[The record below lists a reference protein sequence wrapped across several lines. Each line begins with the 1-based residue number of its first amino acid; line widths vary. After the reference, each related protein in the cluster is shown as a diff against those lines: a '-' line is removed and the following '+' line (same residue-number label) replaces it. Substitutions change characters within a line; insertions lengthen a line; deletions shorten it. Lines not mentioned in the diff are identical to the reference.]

1 LPTFLHEHPDWPDF
15 RWNARRIEAHL
26 GALRHRLGL
35 LLGRLQGLALSLRAE
50 STLITLTRDAV
61 ATSAIEGEL
70 LDPMAVRSSLARRL
84 GLDRGG
90 RASDRAADGIT
101 EVLVDATQRF
111 HEPLTTERLF
121 AWHGALFP
129 TGRSGLARIAV
140 ASWRRT
146 EMEPMQVVSGPPG
159 RQRVHFEA
167 PPSVHLP
174 REIAR
179 FLAWFETPPEVDGVL
194 VAGIAHVWFLTL
206 HPFEDGNGRIARAI
220 ADMALAR
227 ADGSPLRAYS
237 MSAQLEADRP
247 AYYDELEKQQRG
259 SLDVTDWL
267 EWFLASVDR
276 AVDRSESILATVLH
290 KDRVWRRLAGSEVN
304 ARQSAVV
311 NRMFEGFKG
320 HLSTSKYARLAKCS
334 TDSALR
340 DIVALVERGILV
352 RNPGGGRS
360 TSYRLVTYEELAED

>member
-1 LPTFLHEHPDWPDF
+1 MIAAP
-15 RWNARRIEAHL
+15 L

-35 LLGRLQGLALSLRAE
+35 LLGRLQGLALPLRAE
-50 STLITLTRDAV
+50 ATLVTLTRDAV
-61 ATSAIEGEL
+61 ATSAIEGDL

-84 GLDRGG
+84 GLERGG
-90 RASDRAADGIT
+90 NVSSDRATDGIT

-111 HEPLTTERLF
+111 CAPLTTERLC

-140 ASWRRT
+140 ASWRRP

-167 PPSVHLP
+167 PPTARLP
-174 REIAR
+174 QEIAR
-179 FLAWFETPPEVDGVL
+179 FLAWFEAPPDVDAVL
-194 VAGIAHVWFLTL
+194 VAGIAHLWFLTL

-227 ADGSPLRAYS
+227 ADGSSLRAYS
-237 MSAQLEADRP
+237 VSAQLEADRP
-247 AYYDELEKQQRG
+247 RYYDELEAQQRG
-259 SLDVTDWL
+259 SLDITGWL
-267 EWFLASVDR
+267 VWFLASVER
-276 AVDRSESILATVLH
+276 AVDRSETTLATVLH
-290 KDRVWRRLAGSEVN
+290 KDRVWRRLAGGEVN
-304 ARQSAVV
+304 ARQRALV
-311 NRMFEGFKG
+311 NRLFEGFEG

-334 TDSALR
+334 ADTALR
-340 DIVALVERGILV
+340 DVVELVERGVLV

-360 TSYRLVTYEELAED
+360 TSYRLATNEELAELGELGS